1 MPDPQDPQDAVGPE
15 QQPRSLTS
23 LGLVKQYAVA
33 VAAIGTALAP
43 IWSFVQG
50 QWKVTV
56 LTLVL
61 ALLAGALYLVFR
73 RLPREHRIQAK
84 ALKRWIVGLLFAT
97 PLLSLTALAVYI
109 YLPNTLEPDITRI
122 AVARL
127 VGPTLPEPYQDCRPS
142 DMLVHTLS
150 RVGDRFGTIKAFEL
164 PYSIDP
170 DARWA
175 QAWAQLHGISEH
187 ADVTVY
193 GEFNLYNTPT
203 NRDEKNPDEIVLD
216 PVVTSVP
223 SIPLAY
229 RSAPLYTWDFP
240 ATIARI
246 RDLCASDLRDRA
258 SSPPRFLDDAR
269 RIAASIAGLQ
279 TLGKHDFATAREA
292 DREAKVAE
300 SSDAQ
305 PCKGSASSEPVNRDA
320 CPGVL
325 AFYLAT
331 LDEGLGNYNDATQ
344 EYIYA
349 AGKLGK
355 SEPYI
360 DLGELYM
367 HLGNASAAFTAFD
380 NAVDA
385 DPTSVAAVAT
395 RSQYE
400 RDYLRSR
407 EAAIDLDRALRLER
421 KTTFDRFALSRA
433 LYQREGTNA
442 APCAIHI
449 LEEAIYDRNFDQE
462 ANVDTLVNYAGWL
475 RSSKRID
482 DSISELI
489 TVLQLDP
496 GHALGNYELG
506 LAYSEPKRHDSVL
519 AESYLRRA
527 EYAAVLT
534 DSDYL
539 TRANAASQLADH
551 YDTDPSLKR
560 ADYKT
565 AMQSYARSITSNPQG
580 AVTFFDRARLEQG
593 EDDVHARKDYL
604 AAATLSPYDYWIQSA
619 TAAFLHKRH
628 QEGEAISYQRRAAFI
643 KKARIPLDERH
654 AWSSDLCRYTHLDA
668 DQP

>member
-1 MPDPQDPQDAVGPE
+1 MPEPQDQQVPK
-15 QQPRSLTS
+15 QQPRSLAT
-23 LGLVKQYAVA
+23 LGVARQYAIA
-33 VAAIGTALAP
+33 IAAIATALAP

-50 QWKVTV
+50 QWKLTV

-73 RLPREHRIQAK
+73 RLPDQHRGQAK

-109 YLPNTLEPDITRI
+109 YLPNTLEPDVTRI

-142 DMLVHTLS
+142 AMLVHTLS
-150 RVGDRFGTIKAFEL
+150 RIGDRFGTIKAFEL

-175 QAWAQLHGISEH
+175 QSWAQLHGISEH

-193 GEFNLYNTPT
+193 GEYNLYNTPT
-203 NRDEKNPDEIVLD
+203 DRDKKDPDEIVLD
-216 PVVTSVP
+216 PVTTSVP

-269 RIAASIAGLQ
+269 RIAASITGLEV
-279 TLGKHDFATAREA
+279 LGKHDFATAREA

-300 SSDAQ
+300 STDSQ
-305 PCKGSASSEPVNRDA
+305 PCKGDPSSEPVNRDA

-331 LDEGLGNYNDATQ
+331 LDEGLGNYYDATQ

-360 DLGELYM
+360 DLGELYI
-367 HLGNASAAFTAFD
+367 HLGATNAAFTAFD
-380 NAVDA
+380 SAVDA

-407 EAAIDLDRALRLER
+407 EAAIDLDRALRLQR

-433 LYQREGTNA
+433 LYQREGKNA
-442 APCAIHI
+442 APCAISI
-449 LEEAIYDRNFDQE
+449 LQEAIDDRSFDQE

-475 RSSKRID
+475 RSSNQVD
-482 DSISELI
+482 DAIGELI
-489 TVLQLDP
+489 KVLQLDP

-539 TRANAASQLADH
+539 TRANAAAQLADH

-565 AMQSYARSITSNPQG
+565 AMQSYASSIRSNPQA

-604 AAATLSPYDYWIQSA
+604 AAAALNPYDYWIQSA
-619 TAAFLHKRH
+619 TGSFLQKQHH
-628 QEGEAISYQRRAAFI
+628 DGEAISYQRRATFI

-654 AWSSDLCRYTHLDA
+654 EWSSDLCRYTHLDA
-668 DQP
+668 NQP